1 MLIMKHDC
9 TQKTQSLQVRM
20 VCQDLITASAF
31 DDYAVNEMILVEK
44 LIDISPDNSWTVF
57 DKASFAWIATPMVI
71 NRDRG
76 PLAYSTK
83 IMCSMKKSLSLDVM
97 TSWYDYPVT
106 LILQSYGLPYLIQSL
121 YAYFHMKSKGNNTIY
136 LPQ

>member
-1 MLIMKHDC
+1 MLY
-9 TQKTQSLQVRM
+9 QY
-20 VCQDLITASAF
+20 LITASAF

-44 LIDISPDNSWTVF
+44 FIDISPDNSRTVF
-57 DKASFAWIATPMVI
+57 DKASFAWIATRMVI

-83 IMCSMKKSLSLDVM
+83 RMCSMKKSLSLDIM

-106 LILQSYGLPYLIQSL
+106 LVLKSYSLPY
-121 YAYFHMKSKGNNTIY
+121 
-136 LPQ
+136 